1 MLKNMIENVDGL
13 RDVCDVRLLLLL
25 LLLSSVSNISHRNAM
40 DGTPHILLNK
50 SRLFYDINFSLF
62 LKGIQQVMKNV
73 VPYLKMRVPQKY
85 QVPSVVKS

>member
-1 MLKNMIENVDGL
+1 MLKNMIESLDGL
-13 RDVCDVRLLLLL
+13 RDVCDVRSLLLF
-25 LLLSSVSNISHRNAM
+25 SSSTSNINYRNAM
-40 DGTPHILLNK
+40 DGTPHMLLNK

-73 VPYLKMRVPQKY
+73 GPSLRMKVPQKY